1 MSDSISGVATTTAK
15 SARNAATRWSRR
27 LRKTYGPDFAPGVRG
42 DTRLDTLREREG
54 GESLSKLVKDARAV
68 EAVDEYARSARAGRS
83 LSAPAITHADIADF
97 AAESVNLNREDAE
110 EYREQVRRLREKLD
124 KYAADHPDY
133 GLIKT
138 LLSGSLAKGTALK
151 TLNDIDVAFYVK
163 AEKAPAQSRICWSGW
178 RKRLREAY
186 PQMKPDQIKPNNHS
200 VCIKYAV
207 SGLSVDVVPVQYKG
221 DPDDRGYLFAFDGG
235 KPVLTSIP
243 LHLAFIRKRKAQQKD
258 HFAQVIRLVKWW
270 VRLQKINDE
279 EFRLKSFMTEM
290 IVSHLADSGVSMAD
304 YTVALEKVFSLH
316 REVAAQDADL
326 FHGLLSGI
334 EAAGADRKSDGNI
347 RSRQRNEQ
355 CGGGSMTIAT
365 GRKL

>member
-1 MSDSISGVATTTAK
+1 MNMLEAST
-15 SARNAATRWSRR
+15 
-27 LRKTYGPDFAPGVRG
+27 LEGP
-42 DTRLDTLREREG
+42 
-54 GESLSKLVKDARAV
+54 
-68 EAVDEYARSARAGRS
+68 
-83 LSAPAITHADIADF
+83 LSAPQITHADIADF
-97 AAESVNLNREDAE
+97 AAESVNLSREDAE
-110 EYREQVRRLREKLD
+110 EFREQVRRLREKLD

-151 TLNDIDVAFYVK
+151 TLNDIDLAFYVK
-163 AEKAPAQSRICWSGW
+163 AEKSPSGESDLLKW
-178 RKRLREAY
+178 LAERLREAY

-221 DPDDRGYLFAFDGG
+221 DPADRGYLFAFDGG

-243 LHLAFIRKRKAQQKD
+243 LHLAFIRKRKAAQKD

-279 EFRLKSFMTEM
+279 AFRLKSFMTEM

-304 YTVALEKVFSLH
+304 YTVALEKVFAYIVKSRLKT
-316 REVAAQDADL
+316 RISFTDYYPASKLPGPTGKAMEIFDPVNETNNVAAVYDDSHRQKIVSAAQNALEAISEARFATTRGRAIECWQDVL
-326 FHGLLSGI
+326 GLSFRG
-334 EAAGADRKSDGNI
+334 
-347 RSRQRNEQ
+347 
-355 CGGGSMTIAT
+355 
-365 GRKL
+365 